1 MKIVTSNQMKE
12 IENSVI
18 NDGIHQT
25 DLIQRAGVILAE
37 IVKQQIKDIK
47 KSNIAFLIGPGN
59 NGLDGLESSKHL
71 SSWGAK
77 CNIVLLSEKHKNI
90 PPKNSKT

>member
-71 SSWGAK
+71 SS
-77 CNIVLLSEKHKNI
+77 
-90 PPKNSKT
+90 